1 MGHNEDSSKKRFYI
15 TKLERSH
22 INNLML
28 HMKALEKQ
36 KHQKLRVAGKRELI
50 VKTKI
55 RKQREKNTKT
65 E

>member
-1 MGHNEDSSKKRFYI
+1 
-15 TKLERSH
+15 
-22 INNLML
+22 ML

-65 E
+65 EWRVDSLKILTSGQINSSPKEDIN

>member
-1 MGHNEDSSKKRFYI
+1 
-15 TKLERSH
+15 
-22 INNLML
+22 ML

-55 RKQREKNTKT
+55 RKQKWKKKPTKT
-65 E
+65 EWRVDSLKILTFGQINSSPKEDIN

>member
-1 MGHNEDSSKKRFYI
+1 MGHNKDSPKERSYI

-36 KHQKLRVAGKRELI
+36 KHQKIRVAGKRELI

-55 RKQREKNTKT
+55 RKQK
-65 E
+65 